1 MKNAKRTLSQTF
13 EKDRCDMAKTNK
25 KRVYCLYRVSTRGQV
40 DKNDIPMQKIRC
52 REFVESQGW
61 EIIKEVSE
69 LGVSGFKVSAKD
81 RDAIQEIQK
90 DAALEKFDIL
100 LVFMF
105 DRLGRREDETPFVV
119 EWFVRNGIEVWSTEE
134 GQQRIENHTDKLM
147 NYIRYWQASG
157 ESIKTSIRTKTRLSQ
172 IVQEGH
178 FRGGVAPYG
187 YRLEK
192 QGRFN
197 KKGHELNEIVVD
209 EQEAAVVQLIF
220 DKYVNEGF
228 GAQRLI
234 SFLIEK
240 GIYTRK
246 GTNFTNTTLIKMVK
260 NIAYTGVLRSGD
272 AQSEVIPELQII
284 SADQYNRAQEICAS
298 RANVLS
304 NIPLNTRSQVL
315 INGLAYCSHCGSKL
329 VLSTNGSTKYTK
341 RQIRYICHN
350 RVRHPQ
356 DCDGQAGYAS
366 SIIDPLVNKVLVK
379 LFESIKAS
387 PRDDVIQAQYE
398 EQVRLSNA
406 VLKQSIEKHTE
417 KENDLELYKAEV
429 KNVITGNSK
438 FSMEILNELIN
449 ETKEEIKKLD
459 EVIKN
464 TKADIEGYGQLRK
477 QVAKRYNDVMTWADM
492 FDECSMEAKKMVVSQ
507 LFNKVRIGKDYTIE
521 IDMNVSYDM
530 FHSGINDTPLKA
542 EVKANGVA
550 VA

>member
-1 MKNAKRTLSQTF
+1 
-13 EKDRCDMAKTNK
+13 MASPKT
-25 KRVYCLYRVSTRGQV
+25 KRVYTLYRVSTKGQV
-40 DKNDIPMQKIRC
+40 EKNDIPMQKIRC
-52 REFVESQGW
+52 REFAESQGW

-81 RDAIQEIQK
+81 RDAIQEIQQ
-90 DAALEKFDIL
+90 DAALGKFDIL

-172 IVQEGH
+172 IVQEGR

-187 YRLEK
+187 YHLEK

-197 KKGHELNEIVVD
+197 KRGHEVSEIVID
-209 EQEAAVVQLIF
+209 EQEAAVVRLIF

-234 SFLIEK
+234 RFLMEK
-240 GIYTRK
+240 GIYNRK

-272 AQSEVIPELQII
+272 AQSEIIPELQII
-284 SADQYNRAQEICAS
+284 SVDQYNRAQEICAS
-298 RANVLS
+298 RTNDLS
-304 NIPLNTRSQVL
+304 NVPLNTRSKVL
-315 INGLAYCSHCGSKL
+315 INGLAYCAHCGSKL

-366 SIIDPLVNKVLVK
+366 SIIDPLVNKVVMK
-379 LFESIKAS
+379 LFENIKAA
-387 PRDDVIQAQYE
+387 PRDDVIQSQYD

-406 VLKQSIEKHTE
+406 VLKQSIENHTE
-417 KENDLELYKAEV
+417 KTKELELYKSEV
-429 KNVITGNSK
+429 KNVIAGNSK
-438 FSMEILNELIN
+438 FSMEILNELIS
-449 ETKEEIKKLD
+449 ESKEQIDTLD
-459 EVIKN
+459 ELIKN
-464 TKADIEGYGQLRK
+464 TKADIEGFGQVK
-477 QVAKRYNDVMTWADM
+477 TQVAKRYNDVMTWADM
-492 FDECSMEAKKMVVSQ
+492 YEECSMEAKKMVISQ
-507 LFNKVRIGKDYTIE
+507 LFSRVRIGKDYTVE

-530 FHSGINDTPLKA
+530 FHNGMDDTPLKA
-542 EVKANGVA
+542 EVKANGVSA
-550 VA
+550 A